1 MASLNVTKNVPVV
14 GEYDAVVCGG
24 GPAGWVAAVSAAR
37 AGLRTALVERYG
49 FLGGAATAGYVVPIS
64 GFFFRGKQV
73 VGGIAWEFVQR
84 MQALGAALPEMP
96 KGHISVNP
104 EFYKLV
110 AGQMAEEAGV
120 DLYTNAYLSGVQTD
134 GRAVTHVIIESKN
147 GSEALAGRCF
157 IDATG
162 DGDLCHMAGVP
173 MLPSAQQQPLS
184 LCFVL
189 GGVDATTP
197 LLRDCIHH
205 NGKDGRAS
213 CNGEIHAALLEL
225 AGRGE
230 APQFGG
236 PWFNTLL
243 TGDSLAVNLTR
254 TEADAT
260 DRGALTLAEAKLRG
274 EMFALVDLL
283 RERYPEFA
291 RCEIVAS
298 GVNAGVR
305 ETRRIRG
312 VYTVTLADFLEGRQF
327 ACPAAH
333 AAHPIDLHDPK
344 SAAQKVIPL
353 ERDAYVPHEAMVAR
367 EVDNLIAAG
376 RCISAEPAPYASI
389 RVQATVMSLGEAAGV
404 MAAQYC
410 AGGAPVWALDAA
422 ALRARMDARGFV
434 M

>member
-312 VYTVTLADFLEGRQF
+312 VYTVTLADFVEGRQF
-327 ACPAAH
+327 CQEQH
-333 AAHPIDLHDPK
+333 SK
-344 SAAQKVIPL
+344 Q
-353 ERDAYVPHEAMVAR
+353 
-367 EVDNLIAAG
+367 
-376 RCISAEPAPYASI
+376 
-389 RVQATVMSLGEAAGV
+389 
-404 MAAQYC
+404 
-410 AGGAPVWALDAA
+410 
-422 ALRARMDARGFV
+422 
-434 M
+434 